1 MIVMGIV
8 AKSKGKKKFIVGE
21 ASGGKYTEKMYC
33 TILEQGLQYGK
44 KRRPKTLRAAKIR
57 RAYR

>member
-21 ASGGKYTEKMYC
+21 ASGGKNVLHNPRTGITIWEKAK
-33 TILEQGLQYGK
+33 T
-44 KRRPKTLRAAKIR
+44 KTLRAAKIR
-57 RAYR
+57 RAYRW